1 MKVRMGDSLHV
12 ILDLQKASKC
22 SEKKFQRTTQ
32 FTLSPDSI
40 YFSKQTVTHRKSHDL
55 FSSSD
60 FIFGS
65 RKLPLEEGTAVVRF
79 RFAPEAGNPLFDY
92 SCVAA

>member
-32 FTLSPDSI
+32 FTLTRQHL
-40 YFSKQTVTHRKSHDL
+40 FLKATVTHRKPHDL

>member
-22 SEKKFQRTTQ
+22 SEKSSSARPNL
-32 FTLSPDSI
+32 LSPDSI
-40 YFSKQTVTHRKSHDL
+40 YFPKQTVTHRKPHDL

-79 RFAPEAGNPLFDY
+79 VRFAPIAGNPMFGD